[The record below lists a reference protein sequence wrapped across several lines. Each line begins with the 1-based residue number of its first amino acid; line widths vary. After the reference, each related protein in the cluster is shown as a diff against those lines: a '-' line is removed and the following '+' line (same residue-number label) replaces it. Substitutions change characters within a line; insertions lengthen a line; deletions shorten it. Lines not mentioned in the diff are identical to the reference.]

1 MQRNFKAVAKMA
13 LIVAFSCC
21 CRPWLLL
28 FPRFRLEFSV
38 AELQLQKLMLA
49 FLVANIT
56 TTPYP
61 ITITEPHGQ
70 PTEIGGQR
78 KHFCIFS

>member
-1 MQRNFKAVAKMA
+1 
-13 LIVAFSCC
+13 
-21 CRPWLLL
+21 
-28 FPRFRLEFSV
+28 LEFSV

-56 TTPYP
+56 TTPHHTP
-61 ITITEPHGQ
+61 SPSEPHGQ